1 MDTAALIRDA
11 RSRAGMSQGTLA
23 RRAGTSQPAISRYE
37 AGVASPSV
45 ETLDRLFAAMGFGLE
60 LTVRPQA
67 RSLDVRS
74 ERMAKLRRHRRAI
87 LAAAHRHGAA
97 NLAVFG
103 SVAAGTDGPTSDIDL
118 LVDIDVRTRGLMP
131 ILELQDELETLLREK
146 VDVAPRSALALHV
159 AARALTEAV
168 PL

>member
-1 MDTAALIRDA
+1 
-11 RSRAGMSQGTLA
+11 
-23 RRAGTSQPAISRYE
+23 
-37 AGVASPSV
+37 
-45 ETLDRLFAAMGFGLE
+45 
-60 LTVRPQA
+60 
-67 RSLDVRS
+67 
-74 ERMAKLRRHRRAI
+74 MAKLRRHRRAI